1 MRDAMRAVVDERLDA
16 GEISLITLE
25 NGTQMY
31 VDVALTQGATSG
43 DTVKILSPFDNV
55 LIHRE
60 RLSALFGVDFRI
72 ECYVP
77 APKRVFGY
85 FCLPI
90 VYGDSVVGRMDCK
103 AHRSSKTLQVLS
115 LYWEQAQF
123 ATPEVMALL
132 GQELRRYAAFNQC
145 SELDDAV
152 LQRL

>member
-1 MRDAMRAVVDERLDA
+1 MH
-16 GEISLITLE
+16 
-25 NGTQMY
+25 
-31 VDVALTQGATSG
+31 GAASSEA
-43 DTVKILSPFDNV
+43 VKILSPFDNV

-77 APKRVFGY
+77 AAKRVFGY

-90 VYGDSVVGRMDCK
+90 VCGDSVVGRMDCK

-115 LYWEQAQF
+115 LHWEQAQF
-123 ATPEVMALL
+123 ATPEVVALL
-132 GQELRRYAAFNQC
+132 GQELRRYVTFNQC